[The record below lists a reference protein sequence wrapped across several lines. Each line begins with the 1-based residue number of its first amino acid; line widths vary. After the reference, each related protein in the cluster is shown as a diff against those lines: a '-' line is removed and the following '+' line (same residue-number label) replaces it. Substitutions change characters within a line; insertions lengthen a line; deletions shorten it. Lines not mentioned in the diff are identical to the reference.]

1 MHRITAAEIANYNA
15 DRYLRRQ
22 EMIERMKNEQPRLG
36 PRLTFLHYIYDEKM
50 PMKDAIEKII
60 SEFPSISV
68 DDVIRWYDE
77 EEKRKGKGK
86 ERSNSD
92 EGR

>member
-22 EMIERMKNEQPRLG
+22 EMIERMKNEQPHLG
-36 PRLTFLHYIYDEKM
+36 PRLIFFHYIYDEKM
-50 PMKDAIEKII
+50 PMKDAIEKIV

-68 DDVIRWYDE
+68 DNVIIWYK
-77 EEKRKGKGK
+77 EEKKRRDK
-86 ERSNSD
+86 ERSNSN
-92 EGR
+92 EAR

>member
-15 DRYLRRQ
+15 DRYLRRK
-22 EMIERMKNEQPRLG
+22 ERIERMKNEQPRLG

-50 PMKDAIEKII
+50 NIKDAVWKILK
-60 SEFPSISV
+60 EFPAINV
-68 DDVIRWYDE
+68 DDIIRWYNE
-77 EEKRKGKGK
+77 EENRRLK

-92 EGR
+92 EAR